1 MAIRRGSLTA
11 LLVAP
16 AIALQLAFFAA
27 SPAAALTQS
36 ISIRPTSGSATQRI
50 TVTFVG
56 ESCGYGI
63 PPADALWDAQ
73 PFVVFGPSPP
83 SCKYVFTAAPLE
95 GLRSPGKHRIC
106 AGVGADTTYYSCA
119 IYTILAPK
127 PKATPKPTPKRA
139 PSPTASPSPTTIVSV
154 AAAPLAIALETATP
168 TPAPAPPTDP
178 SATPL
183 PAITGTGGAAIV
195 DFTPVVIGGAIFLG
209 LLVGVII
216 AAVRRARVL
225 PPPR

>member
-1 MAIRRGSLTA
+1 MAIRRRSVTA
-11 LLVAP
+11 LLAVLATG
-16 AIALQLAFFAA
+16 LQLAFFAA

-63 PPADALWDAQ
+63 PPAEGLWDAQ
-73 PFVVFGPSPP
+73 PFIVFGPTPP
-83 SCKYVFTAAPLE
+83 SCKYVFTTTPQE
-95 GLRSPGKHRIC
+95 GHRGPGTHHIC

-119 IYTILAPK
+119 TYTILAPK
-127 PKATPKPTPKRA
+127 PKATAKPTLKAA
-139 PSPTASPSPTTIVSV
+139 PAPTASPVPSPTGSV
-154 AAAPLAIALETATP
+154 TATPTAIALETATP

-178 SATPL
+178 NASPL
-183 PAITGTGGAAIV
+183 PFVTGAGGAV
-195 DFTPVVIGGAIFLG
+195 PDLTLVWIGGAIFLG